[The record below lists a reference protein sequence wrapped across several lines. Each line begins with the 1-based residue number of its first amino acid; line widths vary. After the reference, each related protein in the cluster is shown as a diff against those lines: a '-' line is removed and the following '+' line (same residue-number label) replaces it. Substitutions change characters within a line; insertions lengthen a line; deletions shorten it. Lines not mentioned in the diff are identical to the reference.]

1 MSNCLRCKRTDNIL
15 YNKDDKSRRKP
26 FGNERFPLAFCFY
39 ILYTLSVHKNKEVNV
54 REHTKV

>member
-1 MSNCLRCKRTDNIL
+1 MLCCLYRRVIEKIE
-15 YNKDDKSRRKP
+15 DDKRRRKP